1 MKVKIEIEFDME
13 TKLNE
18 SDIEKTKKELL
29 GGIRLKQS
37 DDVDGFVIT
46 TDFADCNNTEDFF
59 IKSNSAK
66 IVAIKT
72 PEFSKEE
79 LSVIDIDIN
88 DDYDGVSCQFASIYN
103 ADEKFGTHFNDE
115 DDSWVNFYAE
125 YLPESKELKCEYY
138 LCTPLIEESCPYTPT
153 EEEKQ
158 LIIFAMEEY
167 TQDNYGENIMEFV
180 AREREDAEFEE
191 NISIGSM

>member
-1 MKVKIEIEFDME
+1 M
-13 TKLNE
+13 
-18 SDIEKTKKELL
+18 

-46 TDFADCNNTEDFF
+46 TDFADCNNSENFF
-59 IKSNSAK
+59 IKPYSSK
-66 IVAIKT
+66 ITAIKA

-79 LSVIDIDIN
+79 LSVIDIEIN

-103 ADEKFGTHFNDE
+103 VDEKFGTHINDE

-153 EEEKQ
+153 EEERQ

-180 AREREDAEFEE
+180 TREREDAEFED
-191 NISIGSM
+191 NISLGNM